1 MLKETIIQECLNV
14 LKRDDFKKELT
25 NLATPLID
33 LILIN
38 IYPYLY
44 LSLMFVL
51 ISFLLHLGIFV
62 LLVRNKYI
70 FSKPAI

>member
-1 MLKETIIQECLNV
+1 MLKETIIQECLTV

-44 LSLMFVL
+44 LSLIFVL

-70 FSKPAI
+70 FAKPVS

>member
-44 LSLMFVL
+44 LSLIFVL

>member
-1 MLKETIIQECLNV
+1 MLKETIIQECLTV

-44 LSLMFVL
+44 LSLIFVL

-70 FSKPAI
+70 YAKPPI

>member
-62 LLVRNKYI
+62 LLLRNK
-70 FSKPAI
+70 FAKSAI

>member
-1 MLKETIIQECLNV
+1 MLKETIIQECLTV

-44 LSLMFVL
+44 LSLIFVL

-70 FSKPAI
+70 FAKPVI

>member
-1 MLKETIIQECLNV
+1 MLKETIIQECLTI
-14 LKRDDFKKELT
+14 LKRDDFKNELT

-44 LSLMFVL
+44 LSLIFVL
-51 ISFLLHLGIFV
+51 ISFLLNL
-62 LLVRNKYI
+62 
-70 FSKPAI
+70 